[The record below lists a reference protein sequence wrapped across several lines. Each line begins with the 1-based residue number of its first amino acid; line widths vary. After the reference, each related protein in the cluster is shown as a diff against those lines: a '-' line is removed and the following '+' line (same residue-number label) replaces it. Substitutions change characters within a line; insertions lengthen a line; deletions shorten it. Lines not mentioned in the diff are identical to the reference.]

1 MRRITTHNPE
11 ELLIGDTQ
19 SQGPARSVRA
29 RGVRRSFPAHTS
41 ALRSNEV

>member
-11 ELLIGDTQ
+11 EFLIGDTQ

-29 RGVRRSFPAHTS
+29 RGGEKIFSCTHLGV
-41 ALRSNEV
+41 AL